1 MPTNTDLVSQ
11 LPADFEVF
19 GQAVDTSLADLKGG
33 TTGQIL
39 AKNTNA
45 DMDFVWTTA
54 APGDITAV
62 TAGTGISGGGTS
74 GDVTITN
81 SMATTITT
89 NGDLIYGTGSGTFTR
104 RGIGTTGQ
112 VLTVSGGVPAWG
124 DITQKVVKIVAATT
138 TTETSSSSAT
148 YADTTLTATI
158 TPASA
163 SNQILVFVSQNGLQ
177 KVSSDTG
184 VDLRLMRGA
193 TNIATF
199 GLAIGANAASTT
211 HFDGGSS
218 VTILDSPATTSAT
231 TYKTQ
236 FASSSGTA
244 AARVQMNSVRSS
256 IVLVEVTP

>member
-1 MPTNTDLVSQ
+1 MPTSTDLVTD

-33 TTGQIL
+33 TTGQVL
-39 AKNTNA
+39 AKASNA
-45 DMDFVWTTA
+45 NMDFVWTTDA
-54 APGDITAV
+54 SGMTNPMTTTGDTIYSS
-62 TAGTGISGGGTS
+62 SGSTP
-74 GDVTITN
+74 
-81 SMATTITT
+81 AR
-89 NGDLIYGTGSGTFTR
+89 L
-104 RGIGTTGQ
+104 GIGTTGQ
-112 VLTVSGGVPAWG
+112 ILTVAGGIPSWATV
-124 DITQKVVKIVAATT
+124 TQKVVKIVAATT
-138 TTETSSSSAT
+138 TTETSSSSAS

>member
-1 MPTNTDLVSQ
+1 MTTTGDTIYSSSGST
-11 LPADFEVF
+11 PARL
-19 GQAVDTSLADLKGG
+19 GIG

-39 AKNTNA
+39 T
-45 DMDFVWTTA
+45 V
-54 APGDITAV
+54 
-62 TAGTGISGGGTS
+62 AGGIPSW
-74 GDVTITN
+74 
-81 SMATTITT
+81 AT
-89 NGDLIYGTGSGTFTR
+89 
-104 RGIGTTGQ
+104 
-112 VLTVSGGVPAWG
+112 V
-124 DITQKVVKIVAATT
+124 TQKVVKIVAATT
-138 TTETSSSSAT
+138 TTETSSSSAS